1 MVLIERCCVRM
12 KCPYRN
18 FEDCIVEKCPSCV
31 YEEIKTE
38 TIGGRYPTHMSLER
52 ALEEGYAWK
61 DTKTSYKFISCKLVD
76 NNVQPIPPKK
86 EVINNTQKTSVVIRR
101 SIF

>member
-1 MVLIERCCVRM
+1 MRM

-38 TIGGRYPTHMSLER
+38 TIGGRYPTNMSLER